1 MFIIII
7 NINMNMNMNKLIISI
22 CIILLIL
29 YIFYILDKYLNKKEK
44 FTIQTWTP
52 NYLDINFQPSTVNN
66 IYGYYNGY
74 FYPV

>member
-7 NINMNMNMNKLIISI
+7 NINMNKLIISI
-22 CIILLIL
+22 CITLLIL
-29 YIFYILDKYLNKKEK
+29 YIFYIINKYFLNKKEK

-52 NYLDINFQPSTVNN
+52 NYLDINFQPSTLNN

-74 FYPV
+74 FYPI

>member
-7 NINMNMNMNKLIISI
+7 NINMNKLIISI

>member
-1 MFIIII
+1 
-7 NINMNMNMNKLIISI
+7 MNMNKLLISV
-22 CIILLIL
+22 CIILIIL
-29 YIFYILDKYLNKKEK
+29 YIFYIFNFFLLKEKEK

>member
-7 NINMNMNMNKLIISI
+7 NINMNKLLISI
-22 CIILLIL
+22 CIILIIL
-29 YIFYILDKYLNKKEK
+29 YIFYIFNLFLLKEKEK

>member
-7 NINMNMNMNKLIISI
+7 NINMNKLIIYS

-29 YIFYILDKYLNKKEK
+29 CIFYIINKYLLNKKEK

-74 FYPV
+74 FYPI